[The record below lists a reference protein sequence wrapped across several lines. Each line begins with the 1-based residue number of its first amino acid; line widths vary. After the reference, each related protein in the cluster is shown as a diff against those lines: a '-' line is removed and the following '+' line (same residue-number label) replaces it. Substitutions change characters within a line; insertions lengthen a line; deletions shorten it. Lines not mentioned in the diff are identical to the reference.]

1 MLIVRT
7 AAELAEIEPARK
19 GKRRGRR
26 AVVMTMGAL
35 HEGHLAL
42 VRAARESADQVVVT
56 VFVNPLQFDDAADLE
71 RYPRDL
77 DADVALLDPLGVDV
91 IYAPSVEDVY
101 PGGRPIVTVSAGA
114 MNDVFEGAHRPGHFD
129 GVLTVV
135 LKLMQL
141 TRPDVAFF
149 GQKDAQQVIAIRTM
163 CRDLNVP
170 VEIAVV
176 PTVRDEDG
184 LALSS
189 RNLRLSAAQRADA
202 LVLPRALAEAQQVLD
217 EGGPLSL
224 ALTVMRAAFAEVPS
238 VVPDYIGAMD
248 PASAQPVPDD
258 YRGDVVLAV
267 AARVGDTRLI
277 DNVATRV
284 GPRATEDDESGEV
297 PATEDD
303 ASGEVPATEA
313 PDASKG

>member
-1 MLIVRT
+1 MLIIRT
-7 AAELAEIEPARK
+7 AAELAEMAPARK
-19 GKRRGRR
+19 GKKQGRR

-42 VRAARESADQVVVT
+42 VRAAREAADQVVVT
-56 VFVNPLQFDDAADLE
+56 VFVNPLQFDDATDLE

-77 DADVALLDPLGVDV
+77 DADAALLEPLGVDV
-91 IYAPSVEDVY
+91 IYAPSVDDVY
-101 PGGRPIVTVSAGA
+101 PGGDPMVTVSAGA
-114 MNDVFEGAHRPGHFD
+114 INDVFEGSRRPGHFD

-135 LKLMQL
+135 LKLIQL
-141 TRPDVAFF
+141 TKPDVAYF
-149 GQKDAQQVIAIRTM
+149 GQKDAQQVIAIRAM

-176 PTVRDEDG
+176 PTVRAEDG

-189 RNLRLSAAQRADA
+189 RNAHLSEAERADA
-202 LVLPRALAEAQQVLD
+202 LVLSRAVAEAQQVLD

-224 ALTVMRAAFAEVPS
+224 ALTVARATFAQVPG

-258 YRGDVVLAV
+258 YRGDVVIAV
-267 AARVGDTRLI
+267 AAHVGSARLI
-277 DNVATRV
+277 DNVMTRV
-284 GPRATEDDESGEV
+284 GPREV
-297 PATEDD
+297 VAPA
-303 ASGEVPATEA
+303 S
-313 PDASKG
+313 

>member
-1 MLIVRT
+1 MLIIRT
-7 AAELAEIEPARK
+7 AAELAEMAPARK
-19 GKRRGRR
+19 GKKQGRR

-42 VRAARESADQVVVT
+42 VRAAREAADQVVVT
-56 VFVNPLQFDDAADLE
+56 VFVNPLQFDDATDLE

-77 DADVALLDPLGVDV
+77 DADAALLEPLGVDV

-101 PGGRPIVTVSAGA
+101 PGGDPIVTVSAGA
-114 MNDVFEGAHRPGHFD
+114 INDVFEGSRRPGHFD

-135 LKLMQL
+135 LKLIQL
-141 TRPDVAFF
+141 TKPDVAYF
-149 GQKDAQQVIAIRTM
+149 GQKDAQQVIAIRAM

-176 PTVRDEDG
+176 PTVRAEDG

-189 RNLRLSAAQRADA
+189 RNAHLSEAERADA
-202 LVLPRALAEAQQVLD
+202 LVLSRAVAEAQQVLD

-224 ALTVMRAAFAEVPS
+224 ALTVARATFAQVPG

-248 PASAQPVPDD
+248 PASAQPVPAD
-258 YRGDVVLAV
+258 YRGDVVIAV
-267 AARVGDTRLI
+267 AAHVGGARLI
-277 DNVATRV
+277 DNVMTRV
-284 GPRATEDDESGEV
+284 GPREGVA
-297 PATEDD
+297 D
-303 ASGEVPATEA
+303 AS
-313 PDASKG
+313 

>member
-1 MLIVRT
+1 MLIIRT
-7 AAELAEIEPARK
+7 AAELAELAPARK
-19 GKRRGRR
+19 GKKQGRR

-42 VRAARESADQVVVT
+42 VRAAREAADQVVVT
-56 VFVNPLQFDDAADLE
+56 VFVNPLQFDDATDLE

-77 DADVALLDPLGVDV
+77 DADAALLEPLGVDV

-101 PGGRPIVTVSAGA
+101 PGGDPIVTVSAGA
-114 MNDVFEGAHRPGHFD
+114 INDVFEGSRRPGHFD

-135 LKLMQL
+135 LKLIQL
-141 TRPDVAFF
+141 TKPDVAYF
-149 GQKDAQQVIAIRTM
+149 GQKDAQQVIAIRAM

-176 PTVRDEDG
+176 PTVRAEDG

-189 RNLRLSAAQRADA
+189 RNAHLSEAERADA
-202 LVLPRALAEAQQVLD
+202 LVLSRALAEAQQVLD

-224 ALTVMRAAFAEVPS
+224 ALTVARATFAQVPG

-258 YRGDVVLAV
+258 YRGDVVIAV
-267 AARVGDTRLI
+267 AAQVGGARLI
-277 DNVATRV
+277 DNVMTRV
-284 GPRATEDDESGEV
+284 GPREGVA
-297 PATEDD
+297 D
-303 ASGEVPATEA
+303 AS
-313 PDASKG
+313 